1 MGNWSL
7 TAEQAKSFSE
17 GVYQDRLKEKL
28 KEFDDTIVSRVKS
41 GYSSVLLNISSLN
54 GSDIVNLRESLE
66 AAGYK
71 VTRNIPEWLEVR
83 WDL

>member
-7 TAEQAKSFSE
+7 TANQAKYFSE

-28 KEFDDTIVSRVKS
+28 KEFDDTIVTQVKK
-41 GYSSVLLNISSLN
+41 GYSSALLDVSSLN
-54 GSDIVNLRESLE
+54 SSDIVNLRESLE

-71 VTRNIPEWLEVR
+71 VTRNIPGWLEVR